1 MFKSWDVKIDKEK
14 SRYKKLFRVLG
25 IPMSD
30 GWQKLP
36 DVKSVAIT
44 KRGMTKRLSVGLSV
58 VNTSSIGVEFY
69 FVYLIGPKSNIR
81 VEVCKKKSLK
91 DAQSVAQDLSGY
103 FNVEV
108 VDYTSEK

>member
-1 MFKSWDVKIDKEK
+1 MYKSWDIKIDKENL
-14 SRYKKLFRVLG
+14 RYKKLFRVVG

-36 DVKSVAIT
+36 KVESIAIT
-44 KRGMTKRLSVGLSV
+44 KRGMTKRLSVGVSL

-69 FVYLIGPKSNIR
+69 FVYLFGSKKNIR

-91 DAQSVAQDLSGY
+91 EAEKVASNLSQY
-103 FNVEV
+103 FNVGV
-108 VDYTSEK
+108 IDYTSED